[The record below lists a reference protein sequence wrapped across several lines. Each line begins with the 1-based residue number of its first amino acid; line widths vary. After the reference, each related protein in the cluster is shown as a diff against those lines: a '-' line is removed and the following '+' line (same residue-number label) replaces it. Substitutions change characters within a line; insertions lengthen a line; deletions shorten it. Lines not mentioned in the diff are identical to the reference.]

1 MSLWRDLARNTRL
14 RELLGG
20 APRVV
25 VGEAIHP
32 EYDPEDDEDAIVI
45 FVEAEEAVEAEDT
58 TEENYAVAAAASAV
72 AATALLGAAVYCAVR
87 R

>member
-1 MSLWRDLARNTRL
+1 MSLWRNLAHNTRL
-14 RELLGG
+14 QELLGG

-32 EYDPEDDEDAIVI
+32 EYDPEDDEGAVI
-45 FVEAEEAVEAEDT
+45 FFMEAEEAVEAEET
-58 TEENYAVAAAASAV
+58 AEENYVVAAAASAI